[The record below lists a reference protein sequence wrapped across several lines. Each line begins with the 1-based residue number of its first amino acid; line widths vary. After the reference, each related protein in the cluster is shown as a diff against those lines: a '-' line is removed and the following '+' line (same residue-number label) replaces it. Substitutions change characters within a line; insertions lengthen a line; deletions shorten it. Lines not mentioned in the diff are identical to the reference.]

1 MSSRRIRGHSVE
13 VPALPEAHPPP
24 PPPPD
29 DTMTSQEV
37 GLGLG
42 TDERRV
48 DDSDKNGTG
57 MTPEAIRTAVLEAL
71 SDPVVIR
78 GVLSAVQAAGNT
90 ASPDTGSGTN
100 SSGVVADGESSN
112 VCSN

>member
-1 MSSRRIRGHSVE
+1 MVAVSKYLRYQKLSHPLLLLPLLTIRRLVKKSS
-13 VPALPEAHPPP
+13 
-24 PPPPD
+24 
-29 DTMTSQEV
+29 
-37 GLGLG
+37 G

-48 DDSDKNGTG
+48 NDSDKNSTG

-78 GVLSAVQAAGNT
+78 GVLSAVQAAGNA
-90 ASPDTGSGTN
+90 ASPDTGLGTN

-112 VCSN
+112 MCSN

>member
-1 MSSRRIRGHSVE
+1 M
-13 VPALPEAHPPP
+13 
-24 PPPPD
+24 
-29 DTMTSQEV
+29 
-37 GLGLG
+37 
-42 TDERRV
+42 
-48 DDSDKNGTG
+48 
-57 MTPEAIRTAVLEAL
+57 LEAL